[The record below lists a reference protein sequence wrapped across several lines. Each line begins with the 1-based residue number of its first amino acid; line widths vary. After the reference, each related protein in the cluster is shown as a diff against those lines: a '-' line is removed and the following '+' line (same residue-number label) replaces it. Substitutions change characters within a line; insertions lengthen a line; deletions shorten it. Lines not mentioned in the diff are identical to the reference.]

1 MTVNSGMPSEATSL
15 LPEAQQTKRPYST
28 WRFHVTTPRN
38 IVLLLA
44 LNILILSS
52 AGGLTVVPQT
62 RLLEDILC
70 HRFYG
75 DIKGLSDIDESMC
88 KIDSIQSELAYIN
101 GLTTAVEA
109 VVGLTFAF
117 PFGILADK
125 IGRKPVYM
133 ISMVGT
139 VLYLTS
145 TMAILRFWRIIP
157 IHLIIFCSIF
167 QVIGG
172 GTQVLLAVLYSI
184 AADVESSENRA
195 SAFFLMALASF
206 IGNLLGP
213 LVSSALM
220 EVASP
225 WVPLLSAIALVPIG
239 VSTFIF
245 IPETLQVKDSD
256 DDDND
261 SIQDSPSAMSSIK
274 SQARHTLT
282 QLLESFTMLK
292 SPSLAIVLLSFVV
305 QMSLFF
311 GKSTFFI
318 QYFSKRFGWT
328 LAKTGYLL
336 SYRGII
342 SVAVLLLILPGVS
355 KLLLSPSL
363 PFRFSAAKKD
373 LVLAQCS
380 ALLMIFGYFFIG
392 GPTVPVVFFG
402 IIVATLGDGLAPLSR
417 SLLTAYID
425 PQHTSRMYT
434 LVGIVEALGSMYA
447 GPALAGF
454 FTVGMRWKGLW
465 LGLPYFWL
473 AFQCSLVA
481 LGLCFVNLRSAIA
494 GKSAESEEEQEGLV
508 PREEDE
514 NV

>member
-1 MTVNSGMPSEATSL
+1 MTANPRTPTEASPL
-15 LPEAQQTKRPYST
+15 LPETQQPQRPAATS
-28 WRFHVTTPRN
+28 RFHVTTPRN

-44 LNILILSS
+44 LNILILAS

-62 RLLEDILC
+62 RLLEDIFC
-70 HRFYG
+70 HRYYG
-75 DIKGLSDIDESMC
+75 DIKGLSDIDESLC
-88 KIDSIQSELAYIN
+88 KIDSIQSELAYVN

-109 VVGLTFAF
+109 VVGMTFAF

-133 ISMVGT
+133 ISMIGT
-139 VLYLTS
+139 TLYLVS
-145 TMAILRFWRIIP
+145 TMLVIRFWRFLP
-157 IHLIIFCSIF
+157 VHLVIFCSIF
-167 QVIGG
+167 QIIGG

-184 AADVESSENRA
+184 AADVESSAHRA
-195 SAFFLMALASF
+195 SAFFLLALASYV
-206 IGNLLGP
+206 GNLIGP
-213 LVSSALM
+213 LVSSMMM
-220 EVASP
+220 EVVSP

-245 IPETLQVKDSD
+245 IPETLRKKDKD
-256 DDDND
+256 DDEDD
-261 SIQDSPSAMSSIK
+261 DTLQESPSAMGSVISHFW
-274 SQARHTLT
+274 HTLT
-282 QLLESFTMLK
+282 QLSESFSMLK
-292 SPSLAIVLLSFVV
+292 SPSLTIILFSFVV

-318 QYFSKRFGWT
+318 QYFSKRFQWS

-342 SVAVLLLILPGVS
+342 SVAVLVVILPGIS
-355 KLLLSPSL
+355 RLLLSPNL
-363 PFRFSAAKKD
+363 RFRYSAAKKD

-380 ALLMIFGYFFIG
+380 AVLMILGYFCIG
-392 GPTVPVVFFG
+392 GPTVPIVFVG
-402 IIVATLGDGLAPLSR
+402 IIVATLGDGQAPLCR

-425 PQHTSRMYT
+425 PQHTSRIYV

-447 GPALAGF
+447 GPALAAF
-454 FTVGMRWKGLW
+454 FTVGMSWKGLW

-481 LGLCFVNLRSAIA
+481 LGLCFVNLRSAIV
-494 GKSAESEEEQEGLV
+494 GKSAESEEEQDGLV
-508 PREEDE
+508 PREE
-514 NV
+514 VV

>member
-1 MTVNSGMPSEATSL
+1 MTASRGTPSEATPL
-15 LPEAQQTKRPYST
+15 LPESQQPERPSAT
-28 WRFHVTTPRN
+28 SRFHVTTPRY

-44 LNILILSS
+44 LNILILAS

-62 RLLEDILC
+62 RLLEDIFC
-70 HRFYG
+70 HRYYG
-75 DIKGLSDIDESMC
+75 DVKGLGDIDESLC
-88 KIDSIQSELAYIN
+88 KIDSIQSELAYVN

-133 ISMVGT
+133 ISMIGT
-139 VLYLTS
+139 ALYLVS
-145 TMAILRFWRIIP
+145 TMLVIRFWRFLP
-157 IHLIIFCSIF
+157 AHLVIFCSIF

-184 AADVESSENRA
+184 AADVESSANRA
-195 SAFFLMALASF
+195 SAFFLLALASYT
-206 IGNLLGP
+206 GNLIGP
-213 LVSSALM
+213 LISSVMM
-220 EVASP
+220 EVVSP

-245 IPETLQVKDSD
+245 IPETLRKKAD
-256 DDDND
+256 DEDTL
-261 SIQDSPSAMSSIK
+261 QDSPSAMSSIITHFW
-274 SQARHTLT
+274 HTLT
-282 QLLESFTMLK
+282 QLSESFFMLK
-292 SPSLAIVLLSFVV
+292 SPSLTIILFSFVV

-318 QYFSKRFGWT
+318 QYFSKRFQWS

-342 SVAVLLLILPGVS
+342 SVAVLIFILPGLS
-355 KLLLSPSL
+355 KILLSPNL
-363 PFRFSAAKKD
+363 RFRFSAAKKD

-380 ALLMIFGYFFIG
+380 AFFSMLGYFFMAA
-392 GPTVPVVFFG
+392 PTVPIVFLG
-402 IIVATLGDGLAPLSR
+402 IIVATLGDGLAPLCR

-425 PQHTSRMYT
+425 PQHISRIYV

-447 GPALAGF
+447 GPALAAF
-454 FTVGMRWKGLW
+454 FTIGMRRDGLW
-465 LGLPYFWL
+465 MGLPYFWL
-473 AFQCSLVA
+473 TFQCLLVV
-481 LGLCFVNLRSAIA
+481 LGLCFVNLRSAIV
-494 GKSAESEEEQEGLV
+494 GKSTENEGEQEGLV
-508 PREEDE
+508 PRGEDE
-514 NV
+514 VV

>member
-1 MTVNSGMPSEATSL
+1 MTANSGMPSEATPL

-44 LNILILSS
+44 LNILILAS

-157 IHLIIFCSIF
+157 VQLIVFCSIF

-172 GTQVLLAVLYSI
+172 GTQVVLAVLYSI

-195 SAFFLMALASF
+195 SAFFLMSLASF
-206 IGNLLGP
+206 SGNLFGP
-213 LVSSALM
+213 LISSALM

-245 IPETLQVKDSD
+245 VPETLQVKDSD
-256 DDDND
+256 DDED
-261 SIQDSPSAMSSIK
+261 SIHENPSAMSSIK

-282 QLLESFTMLK
+282 QLLESFAMLK

-342 SVAVLLLILPGVS
+342 SVTVLLLILPGVS

-402 IIVATLGDGLAPLSR
+402 IVVATLGDGLAPLSR

-481 LGLCFVNLRSAIA
+481 FGLCFVNLRSAIV
-494 GKSAESEEEQEGLV
+494 GKSVGSEEEEGLA
-508 PREEDE
+508 PRDR
-514 NV
+514 NVNV